1 MNIFQAVVS
10 LNVNLRAPL
19 TISIY
24 GELDLC
30 LMVNQFH
37 KMLRMASVGLQVF
50 NITSKYVLQAYFLK
64 SLIDRLMVNDV
75 LLTNSTNPDS
85 LLRLRFLV

>member
-1 MNIFQAVVS
+1 MIAIRLNILKAVMS
-10 LNVNLRAPL
+10 FNFNLRAPL
-19 TISIY
+19 TISVY

-50 NITSKYVLQAYFLK
+50 NITNKYVLQAHF
-64 SLIDRLMVNDV
+64 
-75 LLTNSTNPDS
+75 
-85 LLRLRFLV
+85 F